1 MLFGILPGLWTI
13 ILLGIIAMI
22 VYLIIQYNK
31 SGMCDKNCQNA
42 IANTV
47 FNKIKKNNSHL

>member
-13 ILLGIIAMI
+13 IFLCITAMI

-31 SGMCDKNCQNA
+31 SGMCNKNCQNA
-42 IANTV
+42 IANAV
-47 FNKIKKNNSHL
+47 YNKIKKEE